1 MKKLILVTLVLCMAL
16 SACTKAEVGKA
27 PTAESAAASSVES
40 TASGGKS
47 AASEVS
53 LPEKTKTAAHV
64 TKTLSSGVVVDADV
78 TMPESMQK
86 TELPEMKGTGHEVAH
101 EGLSEV
107 FFGGAEVES
116 TVTEI
121 ADNGY
126 FSSNTMLELW
136 QVGDTVLS
144 AVGTTVAYSNGR
156 EVTAMHLFSEY
167 ASSLPFG
174 DNRAV
179 YLTGKNLD
187 FATIDEVKAKVQTYI
202 DALGVSV
209 LEPTCYTMDYDTM
222 RAVYDG
228 RTALETYDADFD
240 FIIEPQKKDE
250 QYIFDYPIAV
260 NGMPLG
266 NFEGGGYS
274 DDSYMTGTFLR
285 MTYGEEGIR
294 AMTLPYALDVTE
306 VGAMQPV
313 LTLDEALQ
321 IVDDKYNSI
330 IMEGN
335 YKIDKIEMAYT
346 PIQQQN
352 VTEAKI
358 IPVWRFQTNHTL
370 QYSAKN
376 DSNEIVE
383 MTDTSYILINALDG
397 TELLHSNGDIRG
409 VYAYIFECSEK

>member
-126 FSSNTMLELW
+126 FSSNTMHELW

-187 FATIDEVKAKVQTYI
+187 FATIDEVKEKMRAYI

-285 MTYGEEGIR
+285 MIYGEEGIR

-358 IPVWRFQTNHTL
+358 IPVWRFQTNHAL

-376 DSNEIVE
+376 DSNETVE

-397 TELLHSNGDIRG
+397 TELLHSNGDI
-409 VYAYIFECSEK
+409 

>member
-136 QVGDTVLS
+136 QVGDAVLS
-144 AVGTTVAYSNGR
+144 AVGDSAAYSNGR
-156 EVTAMHLFSEY
+156 ATTAMYLFSEY

-179 YLTGKNLD
+179 YL
-187 FATIDEVKAKVQTYI
+187 
-202 DALGVSV
+202 
-209 LEPTCYTMDYDTM
+209 TCYTMDYDTM

-228 RTALETYDADFD
+228 RTALETYNADFD
-240 FIIEPQKKDE
+240 FVIEPTKENE
-250 QYIFDYPIAV
+250 QYVLEYPITV

-266 NFEGGGYS
+266 SFDGGSYS
-274 DDSYMTGTFLR
+274 GDVWATGTSVKVF
-285 MTYGEEGIR
+285 YGVEGLNML
-294 AMTLPYALDVTE
+294 AMPYALDVTDA
-306 VGAMQPV
+306 GTPQPV
-313 LTLDEALQ
+313 LTLDEAIQKLEEKFDSM
-321 IVDDKYNSI
+321 IV
-330 IMEGN
+330 EGEWRV
-335 YKIDKIEMAYT
+335 DEIEMAYIAV
-346 PIQQQN
+346 PIEGTN
-352 VTEAKI
+352 DARLL
-358 IPVWRFQTNHTL
+358 PVWRFQTEHTMEYAGKDDPSQTTTL
-370 QYSAKN
+370 
-376 DSNEIVE
+376 
-383 MTDTSYILINALDG
+383 TDRGDILFNALDG
-397 TELLHSNGDIRG
+397 TELLKNNGSI
-409 VYAYIFECSEK
+409 

>member
-16 SACTKAEVGKA
+16 S
-27 PTAESAAASSVES
+27 ES

-53 LPEKTKTAAHV
+53 LPEKTKTAAHM

-156 EVTAMHLFSEY
+156 EVTAMYLFSEY

-187 FATIDEVKAKVQTYI
+187 FATKEKMRAYI

-228 RTALETYDADFD
+228 RTALETYNADFD
-240 FIIEPQKKDE
+240 FVIEPTKENE
-250 QYIFDYPIAV
+250 QYVLEYPITV

-266 NFEGGGYS
+266 SFDGGSYS
-274 DDSYMTGTFLR
+274 GDVWATGTSVKVF
-285 MTYGEEGIR
+285 YGAEGLNML
-294 AMTLPYALDVTE
+294 AMPYALDVTDA
-306 VGAMQPV
+306 GTPQPV
-313 LTLDEALQ
+313 LTLDEAIQKLEEKFDSM
-321 IVDDKYNSI
+321 IV
-330 IMEGN
+330 EGEWRV
-335 YKIDKIEMAYT
+335 DEIEMAYIAV
-346 PIQQQN
+346 PIEGTN
-352 VTEAKI
+352 DARLL
-358 IPVWRFQTNHTL
+358 PVWRFQTEHTMEYAGKDDPSQTTTL
-370 QYSAKN
+370 
-376 DSNEIVE
+376 
-383 MTDTSYILINALDG
+383 TDRGDILFNALDG
-397 TELLHSNGDIRG
+397 TELLKNNGSI
-409 VYAYIFECSEK
+409 

>member
-53 LPEKTKTAAHV
+53 LPEKTKTAAHM

-156 EVTAMHLFSEY
+156 EVTAMYLFSEY

-187 FATIDEVKAKVQTYI
+187 FATIAEADEEIRKV
-202 DALGVSV
+202 AEELGISV
-209 LEPTCYTMDYDTM
+209 GDSVCYTIDTSSM
-222 RAVYDG
+222 
-228 RTALETYDADFD
+228 
-240 FIIEPQKKDE
+240 PH
-250 QYIFDYPIAV
+250 YIFQYDLLV

-266 NFEGGGYS
+266 KFDGGSYS
-274 DDSYMTGTFLR
+274 DNVFTPGTYL
-285 MTYGEEGIR
+285 TAVLDEDGIR
-294 AMTLPYALDVTE
+294 HFDVSYVLKETE
-306 VGAMQPV
+306 TGDAQRV
-313 LTLDEALQ
+313 LTLDEALDK
-321 IVDDKYNSI
+321 VDEKYNSI
-330 IMEGN
+330 IMEGDYYIN
-335 YKIDKIEMAYT
+335 DIQMAYT
-346 PIQQQN
+346 PIKTDDAGI
-352 VTEAKI
+352 VRL
-358 IPVWRFQTNHTL
+358 IPVWYFQTTHQILLPDKSGTG
-370 QYSAKN
+370 
-376 DSNEIVE
+376 EI
-383 MTDTSYILINALDG
+383 MLPQDGYILINALDG
-397 TELLHSNGDIRG
+397 TELLHENGEI
-409 VYAYIFECSEK
+409 

>member
-126 FSSNTMLELW
+126 FSSNTMHELW

-156 EVTAMHLFSEY
+156 EVTAMYLFSEY

-187 FATIDEVKAKVQTYI
+187 FATIDEVKEKMRAYI
-202 DALGVSV
+202 DARGSLFWSR
-209 LEPTCYTMDYDTM
+209 PATRWTMT
-222 RAVYDG
+222 RCG
-228 RTALETYDADFD
+228 RC
-240 FIIEPQKKDE
+240 
-250 QYIFDYPIAV
+250 
-260 NGMPLG
+260 
-266 NFEGGGYS
+266 
-274 DDSYMTGTFLR
+274 MTGARRLRR
-285 MTYGEEGIR
+285 MTR
-294 AMTLPYALDVTE
+294 T
-306 VGAMQPV
+306 
-313 LTLDEALQ
+313 LTLSLNHKKRMNN
-321 IVDDKYNSI
+321 IYLI
-330 IMEGN
+330 I
-335 YKIDKIEMAYT
+335 
-346 PIQQQN
+346 Q
-352 VTEAKI
+352 
-358 IPVWRFQTNHTL
+358 
-370 QYSAKN
+370 
-376 DSNEIVE
+376 
-383 MTDTSYILINALDG
+383 
-397 TELLHSNGDIRG
+397 
-409 VYAYIFECSEK
+409 

>member
-107 FFGGAEVES
+107 FFGGTEVES

-126 FSSNTMLELW
+126 FSSNTMHELW

-187 FATIDEVKAKVQTYI
+187 FATIDEVKEKMRAYI

-222 RAVYDG
+222 RDVYGG

-240 FIIEPQKKDE
+240 FVIEPTKENE
-250 QYIFDYPIAV
+250 QYVLEYPITV

-266 NFEGGGYS
+266 SFDGGSYS
-274 DDSYMTGTFLR
+274 GDAYVPGTYMTAVVDAD
-285 MTYGEEGIR
+285 GIR
-294 AMTLPYALDVTE
+294 HYDVSYVLE
-306 VGAMQPV
+306 ELESGESKKV

-321 IVDDKYNSI
+321 AVDDKYNSV
-330 IMEGN
+330 IMEGE
-335 YKIDKIEMAYT
+335 YFIDDIQMAYT
-346 PIQQQN
+346 P
-352 VTEAKI
+352 VRTEETGI
-358 IPVWRFQTNHTL
+358 VRLIPVWYFQTTHQILVPNRSGTGEVML
-370 QYSAKN
+370 PQSG
-376 DSNEIVE
+376 
-383 MTDTSYILINALDG
+383 YILINALDG
-397 TELLHSNGDIRG
+397 TELLHSNGDI
-409 VYAYIFECSEK
+409 

>member
-126 FSSNTMLELW
+126 FSSNTMHELW

-187 FATIDEVKAKVQTYI
+187 FATIDEVKEKMRAYI

-397 TELLHSNGDIRG
+397 TELLHSNGDI
-409 VYAYIFECSEK
+409 